1 LSVTG
6 FVRQALEAKKIVM
19 NTPTTVRSAT
29 SVGREAAIE
38 SLQRLLGDRLS
49 TAASMR
55 ERHGKDASYHPC
67 VPPDAVAFAQ
77 STEEVSEIVKICAL
91 RKVPII
97 PFGAGTGLEGNVVAL
112 RGGVCIDLSQ
122 MNRILQVSTGDLD
135 ATVEAGVTHEQ
146 LNEHLRNTGLFF
158 SVDPGANATIGG
170 MAATRASGTNS
181 VRYGTMRENVLSL
194 KVVLPDGSV
203 IRTARRARKSAA
215 GYDLTR
221 LFVGSEGTLGV
232 TTEVTVRLY
241 GVPPA
246 ISSAVCSFPS
256 VEAAVNVVIKT
267 IQTGIAVARIELAD
281 AVQMDAIN
289 RYSKLDFRVAPTLWL
304 EFHGT
309 EQSVAEQAKMVQMIS
324 SEHGGNDFSWT
335 ADPQERDRLWRAR
348 HDVVYADK
356 ALREGAQLWAT
367 DVCVPISQLA
377 ECITETQK
385 ELAASFLL
393 APIVGHAGDGN
404 FHVSFVVNPSDPK
417 EMAEAERLNQRL
429 VNRAL
434 SLDGTCTGEHGI
446 GCGKLDF
453 LIAEHGEAVS
463 VMRAIKKAIDPNNL
477 MNPGKIL
484 RI

>member
-1 LSVTG
+1 MTPHVTAESVD
-6 FVRQALEAKKIVM
+6 R
-19 NTPTTVRSAT
+19 AT
-29 SVGREAAIE
+29 RDAAIAPLHE
-38 SLQRLLGDRLS
+38 LLGDRFS
-49 TAASMR
+49 RATPVR
-55 ERHGKDASYHPC
+55 EQHGKDASYHPC
-67 VPPDAVAFAQ
+67 EPPDAVAFAQ
-77 STEEVSEIVKICAL
+77 STEEVSKIVKLCAL
-91 RKVPII
+91 HKVPII
-97 PFGAGTGLEGNVVAL
+97 PFGTGTGLEGNVVAL
-112 RGGVCIDLSQ
+112 RGGVCIDISR

-146 LNEHLRNTGLFF
+146 LNEHLRDSGLFF
-158 SVDPGANATIGG
+158 SVDPGANATMGG

-194 KVVLPDGSV
+194 KVVLPDGQV
-203 IRTARRARKSAA
+203 IRTAGRARKSAA

-232 TTEVTVRLY
+232 ITEITVRLY
-241 GVPPA
+241 GVPAA

-267 IQTGIAVARIELAD
+267 VQAAVPVARIELAD

-289 RYSKLDFRVAPTLWL
+289 KYSKLDLPVAPTLWL

-309 EQSVAEQAKMVQMIS
+309 EASVAEQAKMVQMIAS
-324 SEHGGNDFSWT
+324 DHGGTDFSWAT
-335 ADPQERDRLWRAR
+335 KPEDRLNLWRAR
-348 HDVVYADK
+348 HDVVYADR
-356 ALREGAQLWAT
+356 ALREGGQLWAT
-367 DVCVPISQLA
+367 DVCVPISRLA

-385 ELAASFLL
+385 DLSSSFLP

-404 FHVSFVVNPSDPK
+404 FHVGFVLDPNDPK
-417 EMAEAERLNQRL
+417 EMVEAARLNQRI
-429 VNRAL
+429 VHRAL

-446 GCGKLDF
+446 GCGKIEF
-453 LIAEHGEAVS
+453 LLAEHGEAVS
-463 VMRAIKKAIDPNNL
+463 VMRAIKQAIDPDNI